1 MSKKKQGGKLNQQTN
16 RAGKRLGI
24 KVSGGEYVGPG
35 EILVRQRG
43 TRFHAG
49 KNVRVGRDHTLYSSK
64 DGKVEFKI
72 KHGDSFIHVSEA

>member
-1 MSKKKQGGKLNQQTN
+1 MAHKKQGGKLNQQSN

-24 KVSGGEYVGPG
+24 KVSGSQKVGPG

-49 KNVRVGRDHTLYSSK
+49 KNVRVGRDYTLYSAK
-64 DGKVEFKI
+64 GGRVEFKI
-72 KHGDSFIHVSEA
+72 KHGDSFVHIQEA